1 MIIFDLD
8 GTLIDSSERMYRLFQ
23 DLVPE
28 STFSKE
34 EYWRLKR
41 NKINHKVLLQR
52 YFPDMDFEEFN
63 KKWLSLIETEKYMLL
78 DQNYPD
84 TLEVLA
90 NLKHKGEYLCLLTAR
105 QSRTMLMQEL
115 ERLKIDSYLDRVLT
129 TEHKCTKVELFQ
141 SLSSINTQED
151 FAVSD
156 MGRDIL
162 NAKQYGYHT
171 VAITHGFMNEK
182 NLSTYH
188 PDRIIHELAELLL
201 I

>member
-41 NKINHKVLLQR
+41 NKINHK
-52 YFPDMDFEEFN
+52 
-63 KKWLSLIETEKYMLL
+63 IETEKYMLL

-156 MGRDIL
+156 MGIDIL